1 MKIFNTYNWLA
12 TQLQSRQRAG
22 TITPRVYDYLMGR
35 MAAVIGRN
43 VREIDALH
51 RASGRGR
58 FARTTGIAMSINHL
72 RDDDTAF
79 YDDELA
85 ASCGL

>member
-1 MKIFNTYNWLA
+1 MQTFNTYNWLVN
-12 TQLQSRQRAG
+12 QLQSRQNSG
-22 TITPRVYDYLMGR
+22 TITPRAYDYLMGR
-35 MAAVIGRN
+35 MAKIIGQN
-43 VREIDALH
+43 VQKNNALH

-58 FARTTGIAMSINHL
+58 FARTGIAMSINHL
-72 RDDDTAF
+72 RDTDTAF